1 MKAGRC
7 IALVVLYILGIS
19 HSASAQEQN
28 IFFFRPN
35 HPKWPITSRWSVTLK
50 ELPFSWPR
58 NQHEASQIPKQK
70 IVSLVT
76 GAENAAQSDS
86 GYDPDPNGMRQ
97 DVESYVFTTFDSGP
111 LYLVATTDD
120 GSTWFQYINVI
131 RCEKRTCYGTEI
143 HSDAVDLEK
152 QLLDLKKDGRHQI
165 LVEECLCLIHAHE
178 EGLLPYV
185 LEVSHNEVKD
195 SSARYPDFFKPRLL
209 PIPPD
214 VPNQWNSQDMIDDW
228 RAEAVYAQHDIER
241 RVFGK
246 RDAGLSDALQWEQS
260 KSTVIKS
267 LAISTFEA
275 IDAPQADTGLQRLS
289 QSDSPYMRMKAQD
302 AIARKQLRR

>member
-7 IALVVLYILGIS
+7 VTLVVFCILGIS
-19 HSASAQEQN
+19 HSASAQEEY
-28 IFFFRPN
+28 
-35 HPKWPITSRWSVTLK
+35 KWPITTSRWSVTLK

-58 NQHEASQIPKQK
+58 NQHEASKIPKQK

-86 GYDPDPNGMRQ
+86 EYDPNGMRE
-97 DVESYVFTTFDSGP
+97 DVESYVFTRFDSGP
-111 LYLVATTDD
+111 LYLVATTDG

-131 RCEKRTCYGTEI
+131 RCEKQTCYGTSI

-152 QLLDLKKDGRHQI
+152 QLLDLNKDGRHQI
-165 LVEECLCLIHAHE
+165 LAEECLCLIHAHE
-178 EGLLPYV
+178 EGILPYV

-209 PIPPD
+209 PIPSD
-214 VPNQWNSQDMIDDW
+214 IPNKWNSQDMIDDW
-228 RAEAVYAQHDIER
+228 NAEAVYAQHDIER

-246 RDAGLSDALQWEQS
+246 RDAGLSDALQWERS
-260 KSTVIKS
+260 KSIVIKA
-267 LAISTFEA
+267 LAIYTFEA
-275 IDAPQADTGLQRLS
+275 VDAAQADIGLQRLS
-289 QSDSPYMRMKAQD
+289 QSDSPYIRKQAQD
-302 AIARKQLRR
+302 AIARKQLKR

>member
-1 MKAGRC
+1 MKAGKC
-7 IALVVLYILGIS
+7 IALVVFYILGIS

-28 IFFFRPN
+28 
-35 HPKWPITSRWSVTLK
+35 KWPITSRWSVTLK

-76 GAENAAQSDS
+76 GAENSVQSDS
-86 GYDPDPNGMRQ
+86 GYDPNGMRQ
-97 DVESYVFTTFDSGP
+97 DVERYVFTTLDSGP

-152 QLLDLKKDGRHQI
+152 QLLDLNKDGRHQI
-165 LVEECLCLIHAHE
+165 LAEECLCLIHAHE
-178 EGLLPYV
+178 EGILPYV

-209 PIPPD
+209 PIPPH
-214 VPNQWNSQDMIDDW
+214 VPSQWNSQDMIDDW
-228 RAEAVYAQHDIER
+228 DAEAVYAQHDIER

-246 RDAGLSDALQWEQS
+246 RDAGLSDALRWEQS
-260 KSTVIKS
+260 KSVTIRS
-267 LAISTFEA
+267 LAIYIFEA
-275 IDAPQADTGLQRLS
+275 IDTSQADTGLQRLS
-289 QSDSPYMRMKAQD
+289 QSDSPYIRQQAQD
-302 AIARKQLRR
+302 AIARKQLKR